1 MQSLWTDS
9 VMSCGRRD
17 LCCYYYCCVLMQGV
31 TWCARDLN
39 HFCDNCHCLALVLN
53 TGQFVNELM
62 SIP

>member
-1 MQSLWTDS
+1 M
-9 VMSCGRRD
+9 MSCGRRD